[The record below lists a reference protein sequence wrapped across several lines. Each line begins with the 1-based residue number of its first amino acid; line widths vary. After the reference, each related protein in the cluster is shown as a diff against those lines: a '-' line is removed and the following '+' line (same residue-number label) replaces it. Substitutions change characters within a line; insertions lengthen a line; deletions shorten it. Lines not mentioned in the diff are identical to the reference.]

1 MSPHIREAYGI
12 NTESVMRV
20 IYKEVYSH
28 AEKLYMIYYYTTSDV
43 RAGDSVF
50 CV

>member
-20 IYKEVYSH
+20 IYKEVYSREAVH
-28 AEKLYMIYYYTTSDV
+28 DILLYN
-43 RAGDSVF
+43 
-50 CV
+50 